1 MKGFLK
7 SSYDWGI
14 YEIKNQEVISSYVI
28 PGRPYC
34 VTKEPTRYWVF
45 AQYREINNIPNQL
58 AYIKVNILL
67 GHNKVTKEDKIIVER
82 FIRTQLLK
90 DLDIP
95 VAFF

>member
-1 MKGFLK
+1 MKGLLK

-14 YEIKNQEVISSYVI
+14 YEVRDKEVVPSNVI
-28 PGRPYC
+28 PGRLYK
-34 VTKEPTRYWVF
+34 VTKEPTRYWFF
-45 AQYREINNIPNQL
+45 AQYREINNIPHQL
-58 AYIKVNILL
+58 AYIKVNILFS
-67 GHNKVTKEDKIIVER
+67 HHKVTKEDKIIMER

>member
-14 YEIKNQEVISSYVI
+14 YEIKNQEVISS
-28 PGRPYC
+28 
-34 VTKEPTRYWVF
+34 
-45 AQYREINNIPNQL
+45 
-58 AYIKVNILL
+58 
-67 GHNKVTKEDKIIVER
+67 EDKIIVER